1 MPRREG
7 SRVRIWLPALLTGV
21 LTLSAAATAER
32 LPVRVYTADDGLAG
46 DEINT
51 ILQDS
56 RGFLWIGT
64 NTGLSRFDGS
74 RFVSYDSRQGLPSPR
89 VTALLETADG
99 GLLVGTAGG
108 LACLDPKPPSAS
120 RLFKPETGSP
130 GAPGP
135 TDRISALL
143 DDGAFAWLAG
153 SRTRGSV
160 FRLHPA
166 GGRLGF
172 EEVKRDPD
180 TPVAGVTSLAPDGM
194 GGLWM
199 GGSAGLLHRLANGHW
214 VEPPP
219 ALPPRMAV

>member
-21 LTLSAAATAER
+21 LTLSAAAVAER
-32 LPVRVYTADDGLAG
+32 LPIRVYTADDGLAG

-108 LACLDPKPPSAS
+108 LARLDPKPASAS
-120 RLFKPETGSP
+120 GLFKPEPGPP
-130 GAPGP
+130 GAAG
-135 TDRISALL
+135 RISALL
-143 DDGAFAWLAG
+143 ADGKSLWLAG
-153 SRTRGSV
+153 SRTGGGL
-160 FRLHPA
+160 FRLQPA

-172 EEVKRDPD
+172 E
-180 TPVAGVTSLAPDGM
+180 
-194 GGLWM
+194 
-199 GGSAGLLHRLANGHW
+199 
-214 VEPPP
+214 
-219 ALPPRMAV
+219 